1 MTHLLTADD
10 LAAIR
15 ERRATAIC
23 ALYRLAQGQGRRSMP
38 TRENDDDDDVV
49 LYDVL
54 DDIIVLL
61 RHSDA
66 LAARLAVV
74 EAERDRRPVVEAA
87 QRAIV
92 EASRERARLLA
103 APEAG
108 LISDDWFAAWWEAS
122 DRIYAAVAA
131 LAYLLDPAAEQEEA

>member
-1 MTHLLTADD
+1 MSHLLTADD

-38 TRENDDDDDVV
+38 TRESDDDDDVV

-74 EAERDRRPVVEAA
+74 EAA

-103 APEAG
+103 APEAD

-131 LAYLLDPAAEQEEA
+131 LAYLLAPAAEQEEA